1 MATVNVSQLET
12 DARKEFTDAIAGAE
26 DQLGRAQ
33 RAINEAAAEVRAG
46 EKRGQ
51 ARFFL
56 ATTINQLID
65 REGTLATLVVKDRPG
80 SLKPTPEAE
89 ENRGIRELLYDLA
102 VAAGYDEKR
111 WAKNLGIDMDTG
123 TAVALASG
131 DGAKRLGELRD
142 VLDAEYEPPV
152 APDRTARAG
161 GSQPGEPPV
170 APVEIDAA
178 LVADLRA
185 AEDTLAIAQDS
196 FEEFDADPLVWLVD
210 QGRVAGEEVSR
221 EDRERVKEAE
231 ARADTPDAGTDA
243 GTNANAF
250 FGDTTSDKTDR
261 GLVDSDELL
270 SERLD
275 AIASAVE
282 EHGQEAV
289 DDFFAMLEIQQGTPW
304 GTVEALQEALAAAG
318 FNPGPIDGIMG
329 PLTRAAMEAFNVS
342 IGGSG
347 SAISADGW
355 ATLLSTSAGDGTP
368 DTDDADTNA
377 NAFFGDT
384 TTPDGTGTP
393 DGGTPVDGP
402 WGTVE
407 ALQEAL
413 LAAGFNPGPIDGIIG
428 PLTRAAMEAFN
439 VSIGG
444 SGWGISADGW
454 ATLLSTSA
462 GEGTPDEIVTDEDI
476 ANLAA
481 AYGYGARWLNHE
493 ELGPILRQAAEEGW
507 YDNETGIARLEAAIK
522 ATDWWDDFD
531 ANERNHQLLEASDP
545 AEAERLLDLQVDMLQ
560 RAATRLGLTIAD
572 DRVREM
578 ARAAHVENWSDY
590 QINQNMLLEAEW
602 APGQAGGAVEDN
614 YAIID
619 ALAGDYFVDH
629 LIDDTT
635 KDEWA
640 RALYLGDATEMG
652 IRNDISALAQS
663 SFPSMEARISQGYS
677 TRQIVA
683 PLRQEAARLLEIDAT
698 SIDFMTDPRFQ
709 PIWQQQNDD
718 GTTRVMSVAET
729 GQYVRGLEDWQTTTN
744 ATNDAYRFADYIGKK
759 FGKAA

>member
-393 DGGTPVDGP
+393 DGDPAEP
-402 WGTVE
+402 
-407 ALQEAL
+407 
-413 LAAGFNPGPIDGIIG
+413 
-428 PLTRAAMEAFN
+428 
-439 VSIGG
+439 
-444 SGWGISADGW
+444 
-454 ATLLSTSA
+454 
-462 GEGTPDEIVTDEDI
+462 PDEIVTDEDI

-507 YDNETGIARLEAAIK
+507 YDNATGRARLEAAIK

-545 AEAERLLDLQVDMLQ
+545 AEAERLLDLQVDMLH

-602 APGQAGGAVEDN
+602 APGAAGGAVEDN

-640 RALYLGDATEMG
+640 RALYLGDITEMG

-718 GTTRVMSVAET
+718 GTTRVMSVAEV

>member
-384 TTPDGTGTP
+384 TTPDTDDADTNANAFFGDTTTPDGTGTPDTTTPDGTGTPDTTTPDGTGTP
-393 DGGTPVDGP
+393 DGDPAEP
-402 WGTVE
+402 
-407 ALQEAL
+407 
-413 LAAGFNPGPIDGIIG
+413 
-428 PLTRAAMEAFN
+428 
-439 VSIGG
+439 
-444 SGWGISADGW
+444 
-454 ATLLSTSA
+454 
-462 GEGTPDEIVTDEDI
+462 PDEIVTDEDI

-507 YDNETGIARLEAAIK
+507 YDNATGRARLEAAIK

-545 AEAERLLDLQVDMLQ
+545 AEAERLLDLQVDMLH

-602 APGQAGGAVEDN
+602 APGAAGGAVEDN

-640 RALYLGDATEMG
+640 RALYLGDITEMG

-718 GTTRVMSVAET
+718 GTTRVMSVAEV

>member
-1 MATVNVSQLET
+1 MKRGDKGQFVGILQKTLTE
-12 DARKEFTDAIAGAE
+12 
-26 DQLGRAQ
+26 LGYDPGP
-33 RAINEAAAEVRAG
+33 IDGIYGPKTEAAVKKYQTDLLTHPKIREMIHGGSGDFAAALESDPSSGYTLTASGEVDDTLWMALTKHHTLMADVRWSDG
-46 EKRGQ
+46 EDD
-51 ARFFL
+51 
-56 ATTINQLID
+56 TTPD
-65 REGTLATLVVKDRPG
+65 DTTPDDTTPDDTTPDDTTGDDMEFSG
-80 SLKPTPEAE
+80 SLNERLAELAAATGDDFYTPGATSNAPWGSFTALQEA
-89 ENRGIRELLYDLA
+89 
-102 VAAGYDEKR
+102 
-111 WAKNLGIDMDTG
+111 
-123 TAVALASG
+123 
-131 DGAKRLGELRD
+131 
-142 VLDAEYEPPV
+142 
-152 APDRTARAG
+152 
-161 GSQPGEPPV
+161 
-170 APVEIDAA
+170 
-178 LVADLRA
+178 LRA
-185 AEDTLAIAQDS
+185 AGFDPGPIDGIMGPLTQAAITAISTDGWSELLTTLSANTDAVRAHSAWQGAYNIALDS
-196 FEEFDADPLVWLVD
+196 GLS
-210 QGRVAGEEVSR
+210 EEVSAAMADAAVHQAQYDFYLSEGYS
-221 EDRERVKEAE
+221 EDFALQL
-231 ARADTPDAGTDA
+231 
-243 GTNANAF
+243 ANADVPSAAKS
-250 FGDTTSDKTDR
+250 GAALDDTTGDDGT
-261 GLVDSDELL
+261 GLN
-270 SERLD
+270 LD
-275 AIASAVE
+275 
-282 EHGQEAV
+282 
-289 DDFFAMLEIQQGTPW
+289 GTHPADGPW
-304 GTVEALQEALAAAG
+304 GTVEALQEALSAAG
-318 FNPGPIDGIMG
+318 FNPGPIDGITG
-329 PLTRAAMEAFNVS
+329 PLTQAAMEAFNVS

-347 SAISADGW
+347 IAISADGW
-355 ATLLSTSAGDGTP
+355 ATLLGTRP
-368 DTDDADTNA
+368 
-377 NAFFGDT
+377 
-384 TTPDGTGTP
+384 
-393 DGGTPVDGP
+393 
-402 WGTVE
+402 
-407 ALQEAL
+407 
-413 LAAGFNPGPIDGIIG
+413 
-428 PLTRAAMEAFN
+428 
-439 VSIGG
+439 
-444 SGWGISADGW
+444 
-454 ATLLSTSA
+454 
-462 GEGTPDEIVTDEDI
+462 GEGDPTEPPDEIVTDEDI

-507 YDNETGIARLEAAIK
+507 YDNATGLARLEAAIK
-522 ATDWWDDFD
+522 GTDWWDDFD

-545 AEAERLLDLQVDMLQ
+545 AEAERLLDLQVDMLH

-683 PLRQEAARLLEIDAT
+683 PLRQEVARLLEIDAT

>member
-1 MATVNVSQLET
+1 MKRGDKGMFVGILQKTLAEAGFDPGPVDGIYGPKTEAAVKKFQQSRPADLLLPLSGEADGKTWTALQAYHKTVMEEKPSRDTGEGDDSLSTGDGTSEETMPTAHPPGVGDYGGNESAKQHPVWTAAYTQALDIGFSEDVSAALADEAVHQALYEQHVSEGYSEEVALDLANEEVPSAVPWDKRGEYAEVPT
-12 DARKEFTDAIAGAE
+12 GGDGPSSEQAAAIAEAIEEYGEEAVDSLFRMLGGKDTVPNQEAVSGHPAWQGA
-26 DQLGRAQ
+26 
-33 RAINEAAAEVRAG
+33 
-46 EKRGQ
+46 
-51 ARFFL
+51 
-56 ATTINQLID
+56 
-65 REGTLATLVVKDRPG
+65 
-80 SLKPTPEAE
+80 
-89 ENRGIRELLYDLA
+89 YDSSR
-102 VAAGYDEKR
+102 AAGF
-111 WAKNLGIDMDTG
+111 
-123 TAVALASG
+123 S
-131 DGAKRLGELRD
+131 
-142 VLDAEYEPPV
+142 
-152 APDRTARAG
+152 
-161 GSQPGEPPV
+161 
-170 APVEIDAA
+170 
-178 LVADLRA
+178 
-185 AEDTLAIAQDS
+185 
-196 FEEFDADPLVWLVD
+196 
-210 QGRVAGEEVSR
+210 EEVS
-221 EDRERVKEAE
+221 VAI
-231 ARADTPDAGTDA
+231 
-243 GTNANAF
+243 ANATVHGALF
-250 FGDTTSDKTDR
+250 QQHLDEGYAPDVALQLANEEVPSQAKSEGALATVTTDSPGGGTLDGTGTTSDGDT
-261 GLVDSDELL
+261 G
-270 SERLD
+270 D
-275 AIASAVE
+275 A
-282 EHGQEAV
+282 
-289 DDFFAMLEIQQGTPW
+289 
-304 GTVEALQEALAAAG
+304 
-318 FNPGPIDGIMG
+318 
-329 PLTRAAMEAFNVS
+329 
-342 IGGSG
+342 
-347 SAISADGW
+347 
-355 ATLLSTSAGDGTP
+355 
-368 DTDDADTNA
+368 DADTNA

-413 LAAGFNPGPIDGIIG
+413 LAAGFDPGPIDGIMG

-454 ATLLSTSA
+454 VTLLGTRQ
-462 GEGTPDEIVTDEDI
+462 GEGDSTEPPDEIVTDEDI

-507 YDNETGIARLEAAIK
+507 YDNATGLARLEAAIK

-545 AEAERLLDLQVDMLQ
+545 AEAERLLDLQVDMLH

-640 RALYLGDATEMG
+640 RALYLGDITEMG

-718 GTTRVMSVAET
+718 GTTRVMSVAEV